1 MPQLAA
7 KTVARV
13 SRLWWGVLMSACAWK
28 SDFRRVIGRGC
39 AAALAGCAALAL
51 AACGPTGEPNLEN
64 SMAAPT
70 TPVQAQPLPGG
81 APAVGETL
89 GAGPVRIGVILPLT
103 QGSGPSPVGV
113 SLRNAAQLAVE
124 ESGAN
129 DVTLMV
135 LDDHST
141 PDGAAQAAQ
150 AAIGGGA
157 ELIVGPLFSTS
168 VREVGRVAK
177 AAQKPVIAFSTDAS
191 VASRGVYL
199 LSFLIEGYVDR
210 IVDFAR
216 LKGKKSFA
224 VMAPQNDYGNVA
236 VAEFQQI
243 TARLGLR
250 VVTISRYG
258 PGQAAAAAKEIAAV
272 AGEIDALFIPDQAD
286 GMDGVNAALLA
297 SGIKTQILGTGIWND
312 PRVLKL
318 PALQGAWFAAP
329 ENAGFNAFAERYR
342 AKFGADPT
350 RLATL
355 AYDAVSLVAALA
367 RTQGPQRF
375 TEKVLTGPSGFSGAD
390 GVFRF
395 RPDGPDER
403 GLAVLQIANGA
414 TTVLSPAPRSFAG
427 G

>member
-1 MPQLAA
+1 
-7 KTVARV
+7 
-13 SRLWWGVLMSACAWK
+13 MSACASG
-28 SDFRRVIGRGC
+28 SDVRRSVAGALAAILLGC
-39 AAALAGCAALAL
+39 AAMAL
-51 AACGPTGEPNLEN
+51 AACGPSGEPGPES

-70 TPVQAQPLPGG
+70 SPVQAQPLSGG
-81 APAVGETL
+81 APTVGETL
-89 GAGPVRIGVILPLT
+89 GTGPVRLGVILPLT
-103 QGSGPSPVGV
+103 QGGGPSAVGV
-113 SLRNAAQLAVE
+113 SLRNAAQLALE
-124 ESGAN
+124 ESGAG

-150 AAIGGGA
+150 AAIGAGA
-157 ELIVGPLFSTS
+157 ELIIGPLFSPS

-177 AAQKPVIAFSTDAS
+177 AAGRPVIAFSTDAS

-210 IVDFAR
+210 IVDYAR
-216 LKGKKSFA
+216 VKGKKSFA
-224 VMAPQNDYGNVA
+224 VMAPQSDYGNVA
-236 VAEFQQI
+236 VAEFQQAA
-243 TARLGLR
+243 ARLGLR
-250 VVTISRYG
+250 VVTIARYA
-258 PGQAAAAAKEIAAV
+258 PGQAAGAAREIAAV
-272 AGEIDALFIPDQAD
+272 AGQFDALFVPDQAD
-286 GMDGVNAALLA
+286 GMDGVGAALSA
-297 SGIKTQILGTGIWND
+297 NGIKTQILGTGIWND

-329 ENAGFNAFAERYR
+329 ESAGFAAFAERYR

-367 RTQGPQRF
+367 KTQGAQRF
-375 TEKVLTGPSGFSGAD
+375 TEKVLTGSSGFTGAD

-395 RPDGPDER
+395 RVDGPDER
-403 GLAVLQIANGA
+403 QLAVLQVVNGA
-414 TTVLSPAPRSFAG
+414 ATVVSPAPRSFAG